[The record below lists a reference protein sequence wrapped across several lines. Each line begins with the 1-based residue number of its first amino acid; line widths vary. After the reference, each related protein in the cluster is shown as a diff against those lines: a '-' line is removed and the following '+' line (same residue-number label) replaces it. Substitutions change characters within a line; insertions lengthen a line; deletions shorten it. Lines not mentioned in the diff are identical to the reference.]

1 MREEQIIVRP
11 FDELK
16 VESYQGLKQVNEHG
30 YVKLSGII
38 PFEKKEEYLSLGREQ
53 TWVRVTALADDIQ
66 HILFYGIVQNL

>member
-38 PFEKKEEYLSLGREQ
+38 PFEKKEEYLSLG
-53 TWVRVTALADDIQ
+53 LSLI
-66 HILFYGIVQNL
+66 HI